1 MRLKDNGAKYRR
13 LSCTSNPHTLT
24 ESQRT
29 KEVLYVWPLITK
41 SISSNITTIQY
52 HCSHHL
58 PKLAWSK
65 QRFLCEPED
74 THVMWK
80 NPVGISVLML
90 SVCPCMYR
98 NPHRHTTHTQ
108 TEHILQP
115 FQRSLPET
123 RVHYCSLTSAS
134 RRITT
139 GFSPSVTF
147 LCSVATE

>member
-1 MRLKDNGAKYRR
+1 MLEWSLICQNLMRLKDNGAKYRR

-74 THVMWK
+74 TRDVEKPCWDFCAYVECMSLHVQEPPQTH
-80 NPVGISVLML
+80 N
-90 SVCPCMYR
+90 
-98 NPHRHTTHTQ
+98 THTNR
-108 TEHILQP
+108 TYTPTFPAFTPRNEGSLLQP
-115 FQRSLPET
+115 DLS
-123 RVHYCSLTSAS
+123 
-134 RRITT
+134 I
-139 GFSPSVTF
+139 
-147 LCSVATE
+147 